1 MNLMLE
7 FVASH
12 GIVPWVETGKLNL
25 EGIQAGVDRLRKG
38 LTRYRY
44 HCEPEMISNYRFVAI
59 AEDGM

>member
-7 FVASH
+7 FAASH
-12 GIVPWVETGKLNL
+12 KIVPWVETGKLDL

-44 HCEPEMISNYRFVAI
+44 YCEPEKISNPRFVAI
-59 AEDGM
+59 ADE